1 MNSYQLPV
9 NSKRKLANSHPMSQ
23 EQPEFS
29 NWKDAWE
36 WHAGQAAQAYDEQTV
51 EELLEMIRQ
60 RQYDPYYQIWYNLRD
75 KGTLATCAPVLLEVL
90 RREAG
95 EQMMLVRYHCAAAL
109 FHLLGH
115 RDEPIPK
122 LRARVQWDHQ
132 GEEARQQAILELER
146 RIERKLGWKLNEP

>member
-1 MNSYQLPV
+1 
-9 NSKRKLANSHPMSQ
+9 MSQ
-23 EQPEFS
+23 EPPEFS
-29 NWKDAWE
+29 HWKDAWE

-60 RQYDPYYQIWYNLRD
+60 RQYDPYYQIWYNLRE

-95 EQMMLVRYHCAAAL
+95 EPMMLVRYHCAAAL

-132 GEEARQQAILELER
+132 GEDARQQAILELER
-146 RIERKLGWKLNEP
+146 RIERKLGRKLNEP